1 MKNLNNSPN
10 GEAPSSPRQWGGQSQ
25 DANLFK
31 QVNNKK
37 RWDMERG
44 KAGEIGERKKG
55 WRHKRVCVRAHV
67 NECVHTYIT
76 ICQYVCIESEN

>member
-1 MKNLNNSPN
+1 MKSLNNSPN

-44 KAGEIGERKKG
+44 KAGEI
-55 WRHKRVCVRAHV
+55 
-67 NECVHTYIT
+67 
-76 ICQYVCIESEN
+76 